1 MVNPFQLLAN
11 SAFSKRRAP
20 SPLRRVP
27 VTVPN
32 QPPTIDAVFLVLRRM
47 RAPLVTVVVIFAVS
61 VFGLALIP
69 GLDSDGNPYR
79 MTVFDAFYLMS
90 YTATTI
96 GFGEIP
102 YALTI
107 GQRMWVTVCIYLS
120 VVGWAYAIGALFA
133 LLQDHGFREAL
144 AMQGFARRVRSFR
157 EPFLILAGY
166 GQMGMAVAEAL
177 DALGRSCVVIDSQP
191 EALEALALSQF
202 NADFPGLTGDARDPR
217 VLGLAGLGHKY
228 CEGVLALTDSD
239 NVNLSVVM
247 AVTLLRPE
255 VPVIA
260 RSNDRSTVTAMQ
272 EFGASAVINPYDRYG
287 TYLVL
292 RLRQPATFRFVMWLL
307 ATPGDP
313 PPPLVQGLAD
323 GRWVVAADGRF
334 GREIAR
340 DLESA
345 GLDVT
350 VADAKLGF
358 PDVAGA
364 VGFVAGSKDD
374 SHNLAMAGH
383 ARLTQPGIFLSVR
396 QGSRRNEKLLEAFAP
411 ESVFIPA
418 QLTTQEALARVV
430 TPAFWQFIEY
440 VTTRDDAWSQRIMDR
455 LIARAGDGAPD
466 SARITLDAAHAPAAV
481 RWMRQGTFTI
491 RDLVRDPEDRD
502 RPIACLP
509 VMVVRGEGLG
519 CLPPDDFELQPGDR
533 VLVLGRPDAIEEV
546 KDNLFHD
553 HVVEYLATG
562 RVVPSTWVWRA
573 IRGARSTASAA
584 PPED

>member
-1 MVNPFQLLAN
+1 MVNPFQLIAN
-11 SAFSKRRAP
+11 AAFNKRRPP
-20 SPLRRVP
+20 SPLRRVAVP
-27 VTVPN
+27 VPD
-32 QPPTIDAVFLVLRRM
+32 QPPAVDAVFLVLRRM
-47 RAPLVTVVVIFAVS
+47 RAPLVTVLVVFAVS
-61 VFGLALIP
+61 VFGLTLVP
-69 GLDSDGNPYR
+69 GVDAEGNPYR

-107 GQRMWVTVCIYLS
+107 EQRMWVTVCIYLS
-120 VVGWAYAIGALFA
+120 VIGWAYAIGALFA

-144 AMQGFARRVRSFR
+144 AMQSFAHRVRR
-157 EPFLILAGY
+157 LNEPFLILAGY
-166 GQMGMAVAEAL
+166 GQMGMAIAEAL
-177 DALGRSCVVIDSQP
+177 DELGRSCVVIDSKP

-202 NADFPGLTGDARDPR
+202 NADFPGLEGDARDPR
-217 VLGLAGLGHKY
+217 VLGLAGLGSRH

-239 NVNLSVVM
+239 NVNLSIVM
-247 AVTLLRPE
+247 AVTLLRPD

-272 EFGASAVINPYDRYG
+272 EFGAAAVINPYDRYG

-292 RLRQPATFRFVMWLL
+292 RLRQPATYRLVLWLMSS
-307 ATPGDP
+307 PGDP
-313 PPPLVQGLAD
+313 PPDLVEGLGD

-340 DLESA
+340 DLTAA

-350 VADAKLGF
+350 LADPKLGF
-358 PDVAGA
+358 PDVEGA

-374 SHNLAMAGH
+374 SQNLAMAGH
-383 ARLTQPGIFLSVR
+383 ARLANPDIFLSVR
-396 QGSRRNEKLLEAFAP
+396 QGSRRNETLLTAFAP

-440 VTTRDDAWSQRIMDR
+440 VTTRDDEWSQRFLDR
-455 LIARAGDGAPD
+455 LVARAGEGAPD
-466 SARITLDAAHAPAAV
+466 SSRITLDAAHAPAAI
-481 RWMRQGTFTI
+481 RWMRKGTLTV

-509 VMVVRGEGLG
+509 VMLIRGEGLG
-519 CLPPDDFELQPGDR
+519 CLPPDDHELQPGDR
-533 VLVLGRPDAIEEV
+533 LLVLGRPHAIEQL

-562 RVVPSTWVWRA
+562 RVVPATWLWRT
-573 IRGARSTASAA
+573 IRGARPTASAA
-584 PPED
+584 PQKD